1 MTKRDQSVF
10 IYGALAAV
18 LLLSLLKMPYGF
30 YEFVRFAAMAAFAYL
45 AYKEYDN
52 KGSKDKMILF
62 IVLAVCKKQVF
73 DQQFSEKLISAD
85 FGKLVLHVVIDKA
98 VMRQRAAASLLGA

>member
-1 MTKRDQSVF
+1 MTKRDQPVF

-62 IVLAVCKKQVF
+62 IVLAVLLQPFFKLSLSRVIWNIVDVVVAGLLLLLLFNTLKGKK
-73 DQQFSEKLISAD
+73 
-85 FGKLVLHVVIDKA
+85 
-98 VMRQRAAASLLGA
+98 

>member
-1 MTKRDQSVF
+1 MTKRDQPVF

-62 IVLAVCKKQVF
+62 IVLAVLF
-73 DQQFSEKLISAD
+73 QQFFKLSLSRVIWNIVDVVVA
-85 FGKLVLHVVIDKA
+85 GLLLVLLFNTLK
-98 VMRQRAAASLLGA
+98 GKK

>member
-1 MTKRDQSVF
+1 MTKRDQPVF

-62 IVLAVCKKQVF
+62 IVLAVLFQPYF
-73 DQQFSEKLISAD
+73 KLSHSRVIWNIVDVVVA
-85 FGKLVLHVVIDKA
+85 GLLLVLLFNTLK
-98 VMRQRAAASLLGA
+98 GKK

>member
-1 MTKRDQSVF
+1 MTKRDQPVF

-62 IVLAVCKKQVF
+62 IVLAVLFQPCF
-73 DQQFSEKLISAD
+73 KLSLSRVIWNIVDVVVA
-85 FGKLVLHVVIDKA
+85 GLLLVLLFNTLK
-98 VMRQRAAASLLGA
+98 GKK

>member
-1 MTKRDQSVF
+1 MTKRDQPVF

-62 IVLAVCKKQVF
+62 IVVAVLFQPFVKVSLSRVIWNIV
-73 DQQFSEKLISAD
+73 DDVVAGLR
-85 FGKLVLHVVIDKA
+85 LVLLFNTPK
-98 VMRQRAAASLLGA
+98 GKK

>member
-18 LLLSLLKMPYGF
+18 LQLSLLKMSYRI

-62 IVLAVCKKQVF
+62 IVLAVLFQPFFKLSLSRVIWNIVDVVVAGLLLVFLFNTLKGKK
-73 DQQFSEKLISAD
+73 
-85 FGKLVLHVVIDKA
+85 
-98 VMRQRAAASLLGA
+98 

>member
-1 MTKRDQSVF
+1 
-10 IYGALAAV
+10 
-18 LLLSLLKMPYGF
+18 MPYGF

-62 IVLAVCKKQVF
+62 IVLAVLFQPF
-73 DQQFSEKLISAD
+73 FKLSLSRVIWNIVDVVVA
-85 FGKLVLHVVIDKA
+85 GLLLVLLFNTLK
-98 VMRQRAAASLLGA
+98 GKK

>member
-1 MTKRDQSVF
+1 MTKRDQPVF

-62 IVLAVCKKQVF
+62 IVRAVLFQPF
-73 DQQFSEKLISAD
+73 FKLFLSRVIWNIVDVVVA
-85 FGKLVLHVVIDKA
+85 GLLLVLLFNTLK
-98 VMRQRAAASLLGA
+98 GKK

>member
-1 MTKRDQSVF
+1 MTKRDQPVF

-30 YEFVRFAAMAAFAYL
+30 YDFVRFAAMAAFAYL

-62 IVLAVCKKQVF
+62 IVLAVLFQPF
-73 DQQFSEKLISAD
+73 FKLSLSRVIWNIVDVVVA
-85 FGKLVLHVVIDKA
+85 GLLLVLLFNTLK
-98 VMRQRAAASLLGA
+98 GEK

>member
-1 MTKRDQSVF
+1 MTKRDQPVF

-62 IVLAVCKKQVF
+62 IVLAVLFQPF
-73 DQQFSEKLISAD
+73 FKLSPSRVVWNIVDVVVA
-85 FGKLVLHVVIDKA
+85 GLLLVLLFNTLK
-98 VMRQRAAASLLGA
+98 GKK

>member
-1 MTKRDQSVF
+1 MTKRDQPVF

-30 YEFVRFAAMAAFAYL
+30 YEFVRFAAMAAFAYC
-45 AYKEYDN
+45 AYKVYDN

-62 IVLAVCKKQVF
+62 IVLAVLFQPF
-73 DQQFSEKLISAD
+73 FKLSLSRVIWNMVDVVVA
-85 FGKLVLHVVIDKA
+85 GLLLVLLFNTLRGKK
-98 VMRQRAAASLLGA
+98 

>member
-1 MTKRDQSVF
+1 MAKRDQTVF

-52 KGSKDKMILF
+52 KGSKDRMILF
-62 IVLAVCKKQVF
+62 IVLAVLFQPFFKLSLGRVVWNIV
-73 DQQFSEKLISAD
+73 DVLVAAWLIYIIVKLI
-85 FGKLVLHVVIDKA
+85 KLK
-98 VMRQRAAASLLGA
+98 S

>member
-1 MTKRDQSVF
+1 MTKRDQPVF

-18 LLLSLLKMPYGF
+18 LLLSLLKMPYGV
-30 YEFVRFAAMAAFAYL
+30 YEFVRFVAMAAFAYL

-62 IVLAVCKKQVF
+62 IVLAVLFQPF
-73 DQQFSEKLISAD
+73 FKLSLSRVIWNIVDVVVA
-85 FGKLVLHVVIDKA
+85 GLLLVLLFNTLK
-98 VMRQRAAASLLGA
+98 GKK

>member
-1 MTKRDQSVF
+1 MTKRDQPVF

-45 AYKEYDN
+45 VYKEYDN

-62 IVLAVCKKQVF
+62 IVLAVLFQPF
-73 DQQFSEKLISAD
+73 FKLSLSRVIWNIVDVVVA
-85 FGKLVLHVVIDKA
+85 GLLLVLLFNTLK
-98 VMRQRAAASLLGA
+98 GKK

>member
-1 MTKRDQSVF
+1 MTKRDQPVF

-62 IVLAVCKKQVF
+62 IVLAVLFQPF
-73 DQQFSEKLISAD
+73 FKLSLSRVVWNIVD
-85 FGKLVLHVVIDKA
+85 VVVVGLLLVLLFNTLK
-98 VMRQRAAASLLGA
+98 GKK

>member
-1 MTKRDQSVF
+1 MTKRDQPVF

-62 IVLAVCKKQVF
+62 IVLAVLFQPF
-73 DQQFSEKLISAD
+73 FKLSLSRVVWNIVDVVVA
-85 FGKLVLHVVIDKA
+85 GLLLVL
-98 VMRQRAAASLLGA
+98 LLNTLKGKK

>member
-1 MTKRDQSVF
+1 MTKRDQPVF

-45 AYKEYDN
+45 AYNEYDN

-62 IVLAVCKKQVF
+62 IVLAVLFQPF
-73 DQQFSEKLISAD
+73 FKLSLSRVVWNIVDVVVA
-85 FGKLVLHVVIDKA
+85 GLLLVLLFNTLK
-98 VMRQRAAASLLGA
+98 GKK

>member
-1 MTKRDQSVF
+1 MTKRDQPAF

-62 IVLAVCKKQVF
+62 IVLAVLFQP
-73 DQQFSEKLISAD
+73 FSKLSLSRVIWNIVDVVVA
-85 FGKLVLHVVIDKA
+85 GLLLVLLFNTLK
-98 VMRQRAAASLLGA
+98 GKK